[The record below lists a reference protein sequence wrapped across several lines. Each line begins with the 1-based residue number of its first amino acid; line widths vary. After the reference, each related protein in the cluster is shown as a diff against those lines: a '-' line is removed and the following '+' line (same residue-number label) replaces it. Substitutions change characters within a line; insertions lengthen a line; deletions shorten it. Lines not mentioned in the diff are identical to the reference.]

1 MFVHPLRMRITALQ
15 LGQVAGMSMPT
26 LLAAAGD
33 KVHLAH
39 RTQRQGI
46 RKLGNGGT
54 GMTSH
59 QEEAHRKDPTMREIG
74 TSGKVDLGVQM
85 VGRIIEVGIMR
96 AL

>member
-1 MFVHPLRMRITALQ
+1 MFVHPLRMRTMALQ

-33 KVHLAH
+33 KVHLTH

-46 RKLGNGGT
+46 QKLGNGGT
-54 GMTSH
+54 GMTSR
-59 QEEAHRKDPTMREIG
+59 QEEALRKDLTMWETG
-74 TSGKVDLGVQM
+74 ASGKVDLGVQM
-85 VGRIIEVGIMR
+85 VGRIIEVGLMP